1 MQIMVT
7 GATGYIGSNVI
18 SKLLHADSSIY
29 IVAALRNKD
38 QLKKLPAL
46 IQDNHKV
53 SFRYCD
59 LAEETWDMNDI
70 DVLIHCAALLI
81 GNNVSTLF
89 QINVDGTRKILEEAK
104 KHHLARVVFLSSQSV
119 YGATRSEL
127 LQEEMQAQ
135 PASLYAT
142 SKLAG
147 ELLCLDDEFEDLQ
160 TIILRVARIYG
171 IGFLMRTDLLPHY
184 YADMAVKKEAL
195 PIFIHTQNSVNYLNI
210 SDLLDA
216 VCKAAIKKDLPKKL
230 TLNIGNTT
238 AMTNVELAAVC
249 QKASEMCQIKKP
261 ELKLIEKGSRLS
273 IASGMHIERAKRYL
287 DWSPQV
293 TMIEG
298 MCELIQ
304 SKIIDQ

>member
-1 MQIMVT
+1 MHIMVT
-7 GATGYIGSNVI
+7 GATGYVGSNII
-18 SKLLHADSSIY
+18 SKLLHADSSIH

-38 QLKKLPAL
+38 QLQKLPAL
-46 IQDNHKV
+46 IQENPRV
-53 SFRYCD
+53 SFRYGD
-59 LAEETWDMNDI
+59 LAEETWNMQDI

-89 QINVDGTRKILEEAK
+89 QINVDGTRKVLKEAK
-104 KHHLARVVFLSSQSV
+104 KHHLTRVVFLSSQSV

-127 LQEEMQAQ
+127 LQEEMPAQ

-147 ELLCLDDEFEDLQ
+147 ELLCLDDEFIDLQ
-160 TIILRVARIYG
+160 TITLRVARIYG
-171 IGFLMRTDLLPHY
+171 TGFLMRTNLLPHY

-210 SDLLDA
+210 SDLSDA
-216 VCKAAIKKDLPKKL
+216 ACKAAIKEDLPKKL

-238 AMTNVELAAVC
+238 AITNLELAAVC
-249 QKASEMCQIKKP
+249 QKASEMCKIKKP
-261 ELKLIEKGSRLS
+261 ALKLIEKGSHLS
-273 IASGMHIERAKRYL
+273 ITSGMHIERAKRYL
-287 DWSPQV
+287 DWSPQI
-293 TMIEG
+293 TMIDG

-304 SKIIDQ
+304 SKSID